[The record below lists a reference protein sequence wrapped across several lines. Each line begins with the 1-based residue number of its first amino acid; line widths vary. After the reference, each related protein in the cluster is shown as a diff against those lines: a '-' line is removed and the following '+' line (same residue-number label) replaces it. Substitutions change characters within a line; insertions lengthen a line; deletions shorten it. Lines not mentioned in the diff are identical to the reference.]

1 MSLNIFLVTWI
12 EFDYFLNTWLWI
24 EIKSVWVLI
33 PEYFWVY
40 DFSFKLARIL
50 FVNDTNY
57 IFLALMLKHVVIATK
72 NIYKI
77 EPVDSYSK
85 SCY

>member
-1 MSLNIFLVTWI
+1 M
-12 EFDYFLNTWLWI
+12 
-24 EIKSVWVLI
+24 
-33 PEYFWVY
+33 
-40 DFSFKLARIL
+40 L

-77 EPVDSYSK
+77 EDSINYET
-85 SCY
+85 CGFLF